1 MTKQLHAIALW
12 TRGAGVQLVVDSG
25 YAFPDGEQTVVI
37 DNTNIDGKIY
47 TYDQPR
53 DKDECKDG
61 GWQGLTREDGSKF
74 KNQGDC
80 VSYTNNGR

>member
-1 MTKQLHAIALW
+1 MF
-12 TRGAGVQLVVDSG
+12 VV
-25 YAFPDGEQTVVI
+25 AT
-37 DNTNIDGKIY
+37 
-47 TYDQPR
+47 

-61 GWQGLTREDGSKF
+61 GWQTLSRANGTPF